1 MDVHARFIYLLK
13 IEDLIRYYPQTLI
26 ISTLCPRVLIYNFAH
41 YLSSPR
47 GRILSLGGCKAEG
60 YNGHLKK
67 GTFQVLYPV
76 WSRRVSSISSLNDIG
91 CGRCFV
97 PFLLAI
103 LAFSAAGQTQT
114 FAQTFPASQVAMA
127 EVHQAGTNLGKESK
141 PTVAGVAPIQLAV
154 GSIHSPDLHALA
166 GALGLS
172 SAQIGRQAFEDSS
185 IGMEDIRGLGEGGA
199 PAVVVKWRLAG
210 EGQTPETQSKPKV
223 YLLSWDG
230 KGWQASY
237 LTDSSEALTVEVL
250 PEEGST
256 ASLFAVIVY
265 RGLTAVPYPVIFRFQ
280 DHHASLEWDGR
291 SDSSSYTG
299 YDYGSIEFKK
309 AGESDVPV
317 MVVAGQADPGL
328 LMFPSSQEQTKRG
341 FQVVTAYVWKNG
353 AYVPFRKGYT
363 QNRDYVLYSFIAAL
377 HLHDYQKAYSFVV
390 PGQFLETK
398 KPTLKLFR
406 ETIQN
411 AWPEFIGDQIFEVP
425 SRPMMD
431 PDSHTFI
438 LRLGG
443 GKMNVYHPAFTPGP
457 DYKLTGL
464 ARTES
469 NY

>member
-1 MDVHARFIYLLK
+1 MG
-13 IEDLIRYYPQTLI
+13 
-26 ISTLCPRVLIYNFAH
+26 
-41 YLSSPR
+41 R
-47 GRILSLGGCKAEG
+47 GKWL
-60 YNGHLKK
+60 
-67 GTFQVLYPV
+67 
-76 WSRRVSSISSLNDIG
+76 
-91 CGRCFV
+91 V
-97 PFLLAI
+97 PILLAF
-103 LAFSAAGQTQT
+103 LAFMGLPAVGQTQNS
-114 FAQTFPASQVAMA
+114 AESFPASQMAAA
-127 EVHQAGTNLGKESK
+127 EVFQADAGLGRGSK
-141 PTVAGVAPIQLAV
+141 PAAPALTPIQLAV
-154 GSIHSPDLHALA
+154 GNIHSPDLQTLA

-185 IGMEDIRGLGEGGA
+185 IGMEEISGLGNGGV
-199 PAVVVKWRLAG
+199 PAVAVKWQPAA
-210 EGQTPETQSKPKV
+210 EGQAPPIQNKPKV

-230 KGWQASY
+230 MGWQASF
-237 LTDSSEALTVEVL
+237 LTDSSNALTVEVL
-250 PEEGST
+250 PEEEST
-256 ASLFAVIVY
+256 APLFAVIIY
-265 RGLTAVPYPVIFRFQ
+265 RGLTAIPYPVIFRFQ

-317 MVVAGQADPGL
+317 MITAGEADPGL
-328 LMFPSSQEQTKRG
+328 LMFPASQEQTKRG

-353 AYVPFRKGYT
+353 AYVPFRKEYT
-363 QNRDYVLYSFIAAL
+363 QNRDYILYSFIAAL

-390 PGQFLETK
+390 PAQFLETK

-411 AWPEFIGDQIFEVP
+411 AWPEFIDDKIFEVP
-425 SRPMMD
+425 AGPGMD